1 MQADMAL
8 FGSPQLA
15 ETATTK
21 QSTSG
26 KRSKGRDQAP
36 SIQAS
41 VSFSLSIRIYF
52 VVYCLGM

>member
-1 MQADMAL
+1 MQADMTI

-26 KRSKGRDQAP
+26 SVVRGVTRLQAYRHRFCFP
-36 SIQAS
+36 YQYVFI
-41 VSFSLSIRIYF
+41 SLCI
-52 VVYCLGM
+52 V

>member
-1 MQADMAL
+1 MAV
-8 FGSPQLA
+8 FDSPQLA

-26 KRSKGRDQAP
+26 KHRKGRDQAP

-41 VSFSLSIRIYF
+41 VMFSLSIRIYF

>member
-1 MQADMAL
+1 MAV

-15 ETATTK
+15 GTATTK

-26 KRSKGRDQAP
+26 KRRKGRAQAP
-36 SIQAS
+36 SIEAS
-41 VSFSLSIRIYF
+41 LMFSLSIRIYF